1 MYLAYISKKR
11 DVEKFLDELHAFI
24 NREDFDIAKDFFLN
38 IAGDSKRERS
48 FSIKYTM
55 YKLVQRFVNN
65 YTNRVG
71 CGFECAG
78 IKTQA

>member
-1 MYLAYISKKR
+1 MYLVYISKKR

-48 FSIKYTM
+48 FSINI
-55 YKLVQRFVNN
+55 LC
-65 YTNRVG
+65 TN
-71 CGFECAG
+71 
-78 IKTQA
+78 

>member
-38 IAGDSKRERS
+38 IAGDSKENAVS
-48 FSIKYTM
+48 QLNI
-55 YKLVQRFVNN
+55 LC
-65 YTNRVG
+65 TN
-71 CGFECAG
+71 
-78 IKTQA
+78 